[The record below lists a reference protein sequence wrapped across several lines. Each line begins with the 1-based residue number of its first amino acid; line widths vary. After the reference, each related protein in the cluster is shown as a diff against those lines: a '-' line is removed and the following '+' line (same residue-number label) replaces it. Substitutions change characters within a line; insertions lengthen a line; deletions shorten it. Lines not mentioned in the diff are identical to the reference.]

1 MKFILLVLFFIS
13 SLLLNAQSST
23 NSTGSGNFNSS
34 ATWTSPRDLT
44 GTANILNGHTITIP
58 SGNNVY
64 ANKITFAGNAKLL
77 LSSST
82 SKWIASTILNSAPPT
97 ESLNNQ
103 NNWYVSSSWV
113 GEAYGAAHYTPWID
127 SYQAWSAGST
137 NNGTDFLQY
146 DLQSIRWVQGIVTQG
161 RANSDQWVTTAKV
174 ETSPDNVNWVTV
186 MSSATLNSDRNT
198 KVNNNF
204 PKVMYARYVR
214 VTPNTLGVYGH
225 ASMRLGILLR
235 EQVFKSCK
243 EILVNNAS
251 AVSGVYTIDPDGIS
265 GAQPSTSCYCDM
277 TTDGGGWTLVLN
289 YLHSANTN
297 PALVIKTSSLPLLGS
312 TSLGTDESSST
323 TTWGHVSN
331 SYLSSFTFTELRF
344 YGKTSG
350 HSRIMNFKTS
360 HPGTI
365 SYFKTGTGS
374 MSGIASSYSSISSEN
389 TANLPG
395 SATSF
400 FSNEVDLAMTNFP
413 FWLGGTYHWG
423 IKGGSNVGTPSPV
436 YYRWEVDDFPAYTGT
451 GYQNHTFHQIWIR

>member
-82 SKWIASTILNSAPPT
+82 SKWIASTILNSSPPT

-103 NNWYVSSSWV
+103 SNWLASSV
-113 GEAYGAAHYTPWID
+113 YDNDAYGVVHNRPSID
-127 SYQAWSAGST
+127 SYQAWSAASA
-137 NNGTDFLQY
+137 NNKNDYLQY

-161 RANSDQWVTTAKV
+161 RANMDQWVTSAKV

-186 MSSATLNSDRNT
+186 MSSATLNSDRST
-198 KVNNNF
+198 KISNNF
-204 PKVMYARYVR
+204 LKVMYARYVR
-214 VTPNTLGVYGH
+214 VTPINVTNFP
-225 ASMRLGILLR
+225 SMRLGILLR
-235 EQVFKSCK
+235 EQVSKSCN
-243 EILVNNAS
+243 EILANNAS
-251 AVSGVYTIDPDGIS
+251 AVSGVYIIDPDGIS
-265 GAQPSTSCYCDM
+265 GAQPNTSCYCDM

-289 YLHSANTN
+289 YLHAGGTN
-297 PALVIKTSSLPLLGS
+297 PALVTKTNSLPLLGL
-312 TSLGTDESSST
+312 TTLGTDESSST

-360 HPGTI
+360 HTGTI

-374 MSGIASSYSSISSEN
+374 MNGIAGSFSALTGHNTNLPAS
-389 TANLPG
+389 TANYFIDQG
-395 SATSF
+395 
-400 FSNEVDLAMTNFP
+400 NVAMTEFP

-423 IKGGSNVGTPSPV
+423 IRGLGS
-436 YYRWEVDDFPAYTGT
+436 RWEVDDFPGDGRFNTY
-451 GYQNHTFHQIWIR
+451 HQIWIR